1 MHTQKVS
8 YYEVKGTHYEIGK
21 QLACKEAT
29 RGAFLPAPAFWGDK
43 ELEEALALYEQYC
56 PGIVEE
62 LKGYAE
68 ASGGRIKDIAYTW
81 MSYLVPRCS
90 GLIVLGSQMNDGHT
104 RLARN
109 YEFSVGTDEE
119 VALCKT
125 TVEGKYAHIGGTVAV
140 FGRHEGI
147 NECGLAV
154 SMSSCGIPVSNIQG
168 MRPAGIK
175 GLQFWAVIRS
185 LLENCKNVD
194 EALKLALDM
203 PIAFNINLYLAD
215 ASGKAAL
222 LETMNGKAAY
232 EIIDETTEK
241 KYLYGTNHIAI
252 PSLQKEE
259 PMAMENSI
267 VRFNALREFTK
278 SHETLK
284 EEAIRDFLLAKYPEG
299 MTAYYYDGWF
309 GTVKSMVMDTVARRL
324 SVCWF
329 GQASNGWEDYTFEE
343 EIKAHSE
350 EKYIE
355 KETPVEAFFA
365 MKSL

>member
-1 MHTQKVS
+1 MMKQKVN
-8 YYEVKGTHYEIGK
+8 YYEIKGTHYEIGK
-21 QLACKEAT
+21 QLAQKEAT
-29 RGAFLPAPAFWGDK
+29 RGAFISAPAFWGNQ
-43 ELEEALALYEQYC
+43 ELEEALTLYDQYC

-62 LKGYAE
+62 LKGYADV
-68 ASGGRIKDIAYTW
+68 SGGNIKDIAYTW

-125 TVEGKYAHIGGTVAV
+125 MPEGKYAHIGGPVVV

-154 SMSSCGIPVSNIQG
+154 SMSSCGLPVSNIEG

-185 LLENCKNVD
+185 LLENCKNVE
-194 EALKLALDM
+194 EALKLALEM
-203 PIAFNINLYLAD
+203 PIAFNVNLYLAD

-222 LETMNGKAAY
+222 IETMNGKVAY
-232 EIIDETTEK
+232 EIIDDSTTK
-241 KYLYGTNHIAI
+241 KYLYGTNHIVI
-252 PSLQKEE
+252 PSFQKEE

-267 VRFNALREFTK
+267 VRYNTLKAFTE
-278 SHETLK
+278 SHKTLK
-284 EEAIRDFLLAKYPEG
+284 EEEIKDLLLAKYPEG
-299 MTAYYYDGWF
+299 MTAYYYDDWF
-309 GTVKSMVMDTVARRL
+309 GTVKSIVMDTASRRL

-329 GQASNGWEDYTFEE
+329 GQAANGWEDYTFEK
-343 EIKAHSE
+343 EIKECSE
-350 EKYIE
+350 EKYIQ
-355 KETPVEAFFA
+355 KEQPVEAFFSF
-365 MKSL
+365 KSL

>member
-1 MHTQKVS
+1 MMTQKVS
-8 YYEVKGTHYEIGK
+8 YYEVKGTHYEIGR
-21 QLACKEAT
+21 QLARKAAT
-29 RGAFLPAPAFWGDK
+29 KGAFLPAPAFWGEK
-43 ELEEALALYEQYC
+43 ELEEALALYDQYC
-56 PGIVEE
+56 PGIVDE

-68 ASGGRIKDIAYTW
+68 ASGGKIKDIAYTW

-119 VALCKT
+119 VTLCKT
-125 TVEGKYAHIGGTVAV
+125 MVEGKYAHIGGTVAI

-154 SMSSCGIPVSNIQG
+154 SMSSCGLPVSNIEG

-175 GLQFWAVIRS
+175 GLQFWAVVRS

-194 EALKLALDM
+194 EALKLALEM

-222 LETMNGKAAY
+222 VETMNGKKAY
-232 EIIDETTEK
+232 EFIDENAEK
-241 KYLYGTNHIAI
+241 KCLYGTNHIVI
-252 PSLQKEE
+252 PSFQKEE

-267 VRFNALREFTK
+267 VRFNALKGFTE
-278 SHETLK
+278 SHERFT
-284 EEAIRDFLLAKYPEG
+284 EEEIKNFLLAKYPEG
-299 MTAYYYDGWF
+299 MTCYYYDGWF
-309 GTVKSMVMDTVARRL
+309 GTIKSMVMDTVARKL

-329 GQASNGWEDYTFEE
+329 GQASNGWEEYTFDKTIEGRD
-343 EIKAHSE
+343 E

-355 KETPVEAFFA
+355 KEPVVEAVFA
-365 MKSL
+365 TKSL